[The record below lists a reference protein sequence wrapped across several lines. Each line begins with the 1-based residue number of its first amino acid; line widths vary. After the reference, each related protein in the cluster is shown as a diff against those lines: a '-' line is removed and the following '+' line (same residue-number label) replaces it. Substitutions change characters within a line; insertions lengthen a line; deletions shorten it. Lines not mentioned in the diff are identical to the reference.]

1 MMQRP
6 GTDTGSPSLWW
17 VKEEQTESMNILL
30 LTGTGV
36 SHNFGIPASNG
47 NPVSYVEAGG
57 NGNMFPVLAG

>member
-6 GTDTGSPSLWW
+6 GTDTGSPSPWW
-17 VKEEQTESMNILL
+17 VKEEQTKSMNFLL

-36 SHNFGIPASNG
+36 SHKFGIPASKG
-47 NPVSYVEAGG
+47 NLVSCVQAGG